1 MGILGNF
8 RTATFENGF
17 EGRFLNE
24 NRGGEGRTVTHP
36 IFYQEERS
44 SDFECV
50 IKNNMPNLN

>member
-17 EGRFLNE
+17 EERFLNE

-36 IFYQEERS
+36 IF
-44 SDFECV
+44 
-50 IKNNMPNLN
+50 IKKNVAAILNVL